1 VIRRLG
7 AAESSPLATV
17 AIVLIVAAKFVLPLL
32 IIRFPFAAGWANFA
46 LDGIDGDLLI
56 PLGLPNEIYQPVD
69 KISDWVTYVAIVVV
83 GYRNQWPIRRLML
96 GLFVFRSI
104 GQIAF
109 LVTEEEL
116 FLALFPNFLE
126 PLFLV
131 SASLLT
137 WQRVVRHQPDW
148 QERGFAVLHRF
159 RWPIGVVI
167 VLYKLQ
173 DEYFTHVGNIDR
185 SEWLQQFF
193 EGLFGG

>member
-131 SASLLT
+131 SASLLA
-137 WQRVVRHQPDW
+137 WQRAVRHQPDW
-148 QERGFAVLHRF
+148 QERGFAVLHRY

-193 EGLFGG
+193 ERLFGG